1 LSRLS
6 DPLLKWLRTLLQERK
21 LNAAALAE
29 MANIPRARARH
40 VLTGQEAMTVE
51 ELLQI
56 SKALDLSPADF
67 GLGAA
72 EEEQAEGAEPGTPE
86 EEAPAEKPAPVAVT
100 GTVTLDPYGNQV
112 RQLFEVGFGLAVDF
126 LFIAR
131 TDALEASGVPR
142 TVLDAHAGR
151 DLLIKL
157 DAAYHP
163 HNNPRYDDGG
173 ITLTLSFD
181 ALYDCRFPWSA
192 IHRLMFF
199 PAPAPS
205 PAEVEEEPP
214 EEKPKRPHLRL
225 VE

>member
-1 LSRLS
+1 MSRLS

-67 GLGAA
+67 GLGAG
-72 EEEQAEGAEPGTPE
+72 AEG
-86 EEAPAEKPAPVAVT
+86 EEAAAVEPAAEAPVEKAEPVAVT

-131 TDALEASGVPR
+131 TDELATSGVPR

-163 HNNPRYDDGG
+163 HNNPRYEDDG

-181 ALYDCRFPWSA
+181 ALYDCRFPWSS

-199 PAPAPS
+199 PAPAPA
-205 PAEVEEEPP
+205 PTEVEEEPP